1 MKTKWIGLAILAV
14 VIAAAAGYA
23 VFSANAQVLEL
34 NGYLGGEKIGLLEDA
49 EVQEI
54 FRSRYRLSLDY
65 ARAGSLEMI
74 TADQTGMNYLFPSNQ
89 TALELYEQ
97 VQGAPYRSEIVL
109 NTPIVLYTR
118 AQVAEALAEQGLPFA
133 KDKKAALELL
143 RAPGWSE
150 ELAQLLPIRR
160 RLECGEV
167 LELCA
172 PILPKLSPVP
182 EDGWL
187 SFCYR

>member
-34 NGYLGGEKIGLLEDA
+34 NGYLGGEKIGLFEDA

-97 VQGAPYRSEIVL
+97 
-109 NTPIVLYTR
+109 
-118 AQVAEALAEQGLPFA
+118 
-133 KDKKAALELL
+133 D
-143 RAPGWSE
+143 
-150 ELAQLLPIRR
+150 RR
-160 RLECGEV
+160 RFVGKHGCSSCLVDDITYILHSCADRREGVEV
-167 LELCA
+167 
-172 PILPKLSPVP
+172 P
-182 EDGWL
+182 
-187 SFCYR
+187 

>member
-23 VFSANAQVLEL
+23 VFSANTQVLEL
-34 NGYLGGEKIGLLEDA
+34 NGYLGGEKIGLFEDA

-54 FRSRYRLSLDY
+54 FRSRYHLSLDY

-97 VQGAPYRSEIVL
+97 VQGTPYRSEIVL

-118 AQVAEALAEQGLPFA
+118 AQVAEALVGAGIA
-133 KDKKAALELL
+133 SAADGVYTVDMAAL
-143 RAPGWSE
+143 A
-150 ELAQLLPIRR
+150 
-160 RLECGEV
+160 GEI
-167 LELCA
+167 ENGA
-172 PILPKLSPVP
+172 
-182 EDGWL
+182 
-187 SFCYR
+187 